1 MCGSRTVTTALERE
15 AERARGRGRERE
27 GQGWRRRW
35 EMRVEERGMWEDVV
49 CVYVCVCVCVCVFV
63 CIHMATR
70 ATRITTE
77 GCSQLPRIPQRLAS
91 SILKPR
97 GVFPESGNRLKRMRE
112 MKWQGH
118 THTLTHVRAH
128 KLHDVLIMWV
138 QQRSSCGDRR
148 TWCVPSP
155 AESLPHSCTLG
166 CPYCICFDLSK
177 QFSCETLAL
186 NEAVHLWE
194 APPNT
199 SAISLA
205 QTNGHGAD
213 ARRSGSQNSIVENK
227 RRVCVI
233 NQCPRG
239 REDEGCCDSRRFML
253 TNASSISFSFWYS
266 FRSKTHPREFSY
278 LAPSRSRCAAIP
290 AFFFVEGHFLFHV
303 RVRRLINWA
312 GGERSAILKPAIG

>member
-35 EMRVEERGMWEDVV
+35 EMRVEERGMWEDV
-49 CVYVCVCVCVCVFV
+49 VCVCVCVCVFV

-166 CPYCICFDLSK
+166 CPYCTPHLFWPFQTVQLWNACSQWGRSFVRGPSEH
-177 QFSCETLAL
+177 FSNQPGT
-186 NEAVHLWE
+186 
-194 APPNT
+194 
-199 SAISLA
+199 
-205 QTNGHGAD
+205 
-213 ARRSGSQNSIVENK
+213 NK
-227 RRVCVI
+227 R
-233 NQCPRG
+233 
-239 REDEGCCDSRRFML
+239 
-253 TNASSISFSFWYS
+253 T
-266 FRSKTHPREFSY
+266 
-278 LAPSRSRCAAIP
+278 RSRCEKIRIAELHCGEQEAGLCDKSVP
-290 AFFFVEGHFLFHV
+290 KRKRRWRLLWFTALHVNKCFKHLVFFLIFL
-303 RVRRLINWA
+303 
-312 GGERSAILKPAIG
+312 